1 MTTGSPRVWVV
12 DDEPDVLDALTLLL
26 GSADHTVVPCR
37 SGAELLGSLD
47 EDATG
52 CILLD
57 LRMPAMGGLEV
68 QRELARRGCHLPV
81 VFLSGHGDIPIAV
94 QAIRAGALDFL
105 EKPVRDTHLF
115 AAVER
120 ALERDRERRA
130 GAGRIAAA
138 RELLESVSPR
148 EAEVAQLLLAGLR
161 TAEMAERLRL
171 SPRTVEMHRSRLL
184 KRLGARTSA
193 EAASLFREARDLVLG
208 SGGSR
213 ERLAP
218 AGRVTAAGSARG
230 EPPRPRRGPRQR
242 AAAGAPGRTRGPR
255 RP

>member
-1 MTTGSPRVWVV
+1 VTGRSPRIWVV
-12 DDEPDVLDALTLLL
+12 DDEPDVLEALTLLL
-26 GSADHTVVPCR
+26 RSADYSVVSC
-37 SGAELLGSLD
+37 GGGQELLDRLD
-47 EDATG
+47 DDVTG
-52 CILLD
+52 CIVLD
-57 LRMPAMGGLEV
+57 LRMPGMDGFEL

-105 EKPVRDTHLF
+105 EKPVRDTHLL

-193 EAASLFREARDLVLG
+193 EAVSLFGEARDLVLG

-213 ERLAP
+213 ERPAP
-218 AGRVTAAGSARG
+218 AGRVTAAGNARG
-230 EPPRPRRGPRQR
+230 EPPRPRREPRRR
-242 AAAGAPGRTRGPR
+242 AAAGAPGGRRGPR